1 MNNVM
6 QMIGAVKSGDPQ
18 QIVLSMLEQTTNSNP
33 IAKNLLDLA
42 RKGDSAQIEQIARN
56 MAKEK
61 GIDYDSEFNNF
72 KQMFG
77 F

>member
-1 MNNVM
+1 MMNPM
-6 QMIGAVKSGDPQ
+6 QMIGNPEQFVMG
-18 QIVLSMLEQTTNSNP
+18 MLESTAQSNP

-42 RKGDSAQIEQIARN
+42 KQGNSAQIEQIARN

-61 GIDYDSEFNNF
+61 GVDFDTEFNNF
-72 KQMFG
+72 KHRFG

>member
-1 MNNVM
+1 MMNLM
-6 QMIGAVKSGDPQ
+6 QMIGSPEQFVMG
-18 QIVLSMLEQTTNSNP
+18 MLESTAQSNP

-42 RKGDSAQIEQIARN
+42 KQGNSAQIEQIARN

-61 GIDYDSEFNNF
+61 GVDFDTEFNNF
-72 KQMFG
+72 KHRFG

>member
-1 MNNVM
+1 MNPM
-6 QMIGAVKSGDPQ
+6 QMIGSPEQFVMG
-18 QIVLSMLEQTTNSNP
+18 MLESTAQFNP

-42 RKGDSAQIEQIARN
+42 KQGNSAQIEQIARN

-61 GIDYDSEFNNF
+61 GVDFDTEFNNF
-72 KQMFG
+72 KHRFG